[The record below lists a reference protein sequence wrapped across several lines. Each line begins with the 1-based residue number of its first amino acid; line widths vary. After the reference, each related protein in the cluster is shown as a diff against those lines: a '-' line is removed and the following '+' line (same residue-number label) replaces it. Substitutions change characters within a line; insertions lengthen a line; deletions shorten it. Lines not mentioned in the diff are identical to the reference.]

1 MSLVKIR
8 GVIIKQSDYGEG
20 NRILNIFTKEQGI
33 IRAVL
38 YGAKSPKN
46 RNGAPAQFLTYADFM
61 LSNSGRDMFTVR
73 SCEPIE
79 CFFAIQEDIEKLALC
94 SYFADLSYT
103 LINLNSADENMLN
116 LLLNCF
122 YALAY
127 KDIDKEKIKAVFE
140 LRAAAY
146 AGYMP
151 NLYRCTRCLSNDNI
165 TAFSPKNGG
174 IVCSDCASAEDFA
187 INAGIYHALRYILT
201 SEEKKMLSFT
211 ASEQVMKSVSD
222 IAEKYILLHTEKSFK
237 SLEYY
242 KKISVKAK

>member
-116 LLLNCF
+116 LLS
-122 YALAY
+122 
-127 KDIDKEKIKAVFE
+127 AVS
-140 LRAAAY
+140 
-146 AGYMP
+146 
-151 NLYRCTRCLSNDNI
+151 NLQN
-165 TAFSPKNGG
+165 
-174 IVCSDCASAEDFA
+174 
-187 INAGIYHALRYILT
+187 
-201 SEEKKMLSFT
+201 
-211 ASEQVMKSVSD
+211 
-222 IAEKYILLHTEKSFK
+222 
-237 SLEYY
+237 
-242 KKISVKAK
+242 